1 MLHNASR
8 LTQSTGFAP
17 SLPLRNGH
25 LQTILN
31 SAWPRKKLF
40 REQIQRVANAAEI
53 RLIDCGQG
61 VRLLGAFNRAVPLH
75 SGQAQPLDQSAPSR
89 PANRGLVILLHGWE
103 GSFEST
109 YVMTATSTLVA
120 AGFDVFRLNLR
131 DHGPS
136 LHLNRALFNATLT
149 DEVTNA
155 VRAITAAHSPPACFL
170 AGFSLGGNFALRIA
184 ADSGLALNLTAAMGI
199 CPATDPAHTMRILE
213 NPYSLYHAYFFRKWR
228 ASLQTK
234 LVYYPDLAYH
244 AQLKRCRTL
253 ADINRFF
260 IPDHTPCGTPDN
272 YFAAYALAG
281 HRLAKLRTPALLVAT
296 RDDPIIPAAD
306 MASINASADLEIELL
321 DDGGHCGFM
330 ENHLLDSWV
339 EKRMVDYFLSTLA
352 SGSRSG

>member
-1 MLHNASR
+1 MVHSVSR
-8 LTQSTGFAP
+8 FTQSTGFAP
-17 SLPLRNGH
+17 PLPLRNGH

-40 REQIQRVANAAEI
+40 RQKIQGVANAAEI
-53 RLIDCGQG
+53 QLIDCGQG
-61 VRLLGAFNRAVPLH
+61 VRLLGAFNRAVPIH
-75 SGQAQPLDQSAPSR
+75 PGQPQRLEQSTSSR
-89 PANRGLVILLHGWE
+89 PVNRGLVILLHGWE

-155 VRAITAAHSPPACFL
+155 VRAITAVHSPPACFL

-244 AQLKRCRTL
+244 AQLKKCRTL

-272 YFAAYALAG
+272 YFAAYALTG
-281 HRLAKLRTPALLVAT
+281 NRLAKLRTPTLLVAT
-296 RDDPIIPAAD
+296 RNDPIIPAVDIAK
-306 MASINASADLEIELL
+306 INDSAELQIELL

-339 EKRMVDYFLSTLA
+339 EKRMVDYFLGVLA
-352 SGSRSG
+352 PDSQSG